1 MPIIVPPFVQYQ
13 APLYPLRGLWNA
25 TPPEGDRFVSAEI
38 DWGQTVPLGQAVQ
51 FQLSGNSPLS
61 FSQIVAFMCDNTRNA
76 ADATFLFPDS
86 GYTLVV
92 PAYCQ
97 GTFPVLTNALMF
109 YVASVGA
116 VTGDRT
122 VFQVLNSMPPPVAV
136 QESAIQENA
145 GITGTNLNANAL
157 VNIVPRGINGTLEL
171 ITGSINGVGATG
183 STLIT
188 LQDGNTPIKQLW
200 VTAVVGSTPHPDSY
214 FTAGPMRVGFVNGID
229 ILIATTGP
237 LIGGVLFLNVYYGVP

>member
-1 MPIIVPPFVQYQ
+1 MQYQ

-25 TPPEGDRFVSAEI
+25 VPPEGDRFVSAEI

-76 ADATFLFPDS
+76 SDATFLFPDS

-136 QESAIQENA
+136 QESAIQENNGVV
-145 GITGTNLNANAL
+145 GIALNANATTA
-157 VNIVPRGINGTLEL
+157 VVPPGVNGTLEL
-171 ITGSINGVGATG
+171 INLDIAGLSATG
-183 STLIT
+183 NCQIAL
-188 LQDGNTPIKQLW
+188 LDGNTPAKVLYI
-200 VTAVVGSTPHPDSY
+200 TNAVSNTTGATLNY
-214 FTAGPMRVGFVNGID
+214 NIGPMRVGFVNGINVA
-229 ILIATTGP
+229 ITGTTLTGGLLI
-237 LIGGVLFLNVYYGVP
+237 VNVYYGVP